1 MFQTLTSQKD
11 KNSIKSVNI
20 TITGNIVEK
29 SKTVNKAW
37 VTRKE
42 FVLYRDA
49 TEKTYDILRYE
60 KKGDNCKSTVK
71 EFNIL

>member
-1 MFQTLTSQKD
+1 MFQTTTSQKD
-11 KNSIKSVNI
+11 NSSIKSVNI
-20 TITGNIVEK
+20 TITGSVVEK
-29 SKTVNKAW
+29 SKTYNKPW

-60 KKGDNCKSTVK
+60 KKGDSCKSAIK

>member
-1 MFQTLTSQKD
+1 MFQTTTSQKD
-11 KNSIKSVNI
+11 NSSIKSVNI
-20 TITGNIVEK
+20 TITGSVVEK
-29 SKTVNKAW
+29 SKTVNKPW

-60 KKGDNCKSTVK
+60 KKGDNCKATIK